1 MVNRPKSRGF
11 TLVELMIVISI
22 ILILLSF
29 AVPAYQQSIRHAREA
44 VLRDDL
50 HQLRLLIDEYTYDK
64 KKAPQS
70 LDDLGSAGYLKTIPK
85 DPITGQP
92 DWQVDQCTDLF
103 SIDQTETGIC
113 DVHSA
118 SNLVG
123 TDGNAYSSW

>member
-1 MVNRPKSRGF
+1 MVNRLKSRGF

-22 ILILLSF
+22 ILILLSL

-70 LDDLGSAGYLKTIPK
+70 LDDLSSEGYIKIIPK
-85 DPITGQP
+85 DPITNQA
-92 DWQVDQCTDLF
+92 DWAVDQCTDLF

-113 DVHSA
+113 DVHSI
-118 SNLVG
+118 SDQVG